1 MDHGN
6 PKAPG
11 KLSAAEFAFCAL
23 VAVGVTGMLAFAV
36 IELVRHLA

>member
-6 PKAPG
+6 PKTPG
-11 KLSAAEFAFCAL
+11 KLSAAEFVFCAL
-23 VAVGVTGMLAFAV
+23 VAVGVTGLLAFAV